1 MDQHDRIRE
10 IEALAYHLWERE
22 GHPPGRA
29 LTNWLRAERLLSD
42 DVFLEQ
48 ELQNEVFEGGIVP
61 TTQPLPPFSPFVTDP
76 IT

>member
-22 GHPPGRA
+22 GRPPGRA

-48 ELQNEVFEGGIVP
+48 ELLTETAEGGIVP
-61 TTQPLPPFSPFVTDP
+61 RTQVLPPSPFVADP